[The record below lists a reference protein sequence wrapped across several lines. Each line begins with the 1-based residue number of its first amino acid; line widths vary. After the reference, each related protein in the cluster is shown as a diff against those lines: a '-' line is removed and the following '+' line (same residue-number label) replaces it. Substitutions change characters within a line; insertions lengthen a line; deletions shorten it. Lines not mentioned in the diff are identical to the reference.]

1 MYKNNINLN
10 LYKDF
15 YAVAK
20 YGSLSKASKAT
31 FTSAPAISKSIKKLE
46 GELNRQLFYR
56 NPNGMELTNHGKKL
70 LYYVEKSYNNL
81 LIAERSMVEEDNLE
95 KGKLS
100 IGMPSNIGSFFLF
113 NKIISF
119 HSKYPN
125 IEITIITGTTTKLI
139 ELLETHQID
148 FVIDSAPINIS
159 LDKENIKK
167 KLDTVN
173 YAFFTKKN
181 SIYSNIK
188 SIKELANKP
197 LILPIKNTANRI
209 SLDELFEKYQIT
221 NYDSLNLH
229 TSEMIIS
236 AVKQNLGIGYVIEN
250 LVQNEN
256 NLTILNIKEELPT
269 VDIILVYNTKY
280 LTTAPQKFIKDYI
293 DNTIEF

>member
-31 FTSAPAISKSIKKLE
+31 YTSAPAISKSIKKLE
-46 GELNRQLFYR
+46 EELNRTLFYR
-56 NPNGMELTNHGKKL
+56 NPSGMELTNHGKKL

-81 LIAERSMVEEDNLE
+81 LIAERSMLEEDNLE

-113 NKIISF
+113 DKIINF

-148 FVIDSAPINIS
+148 FVIDSAPINIT
-159 LDKENIKK
+159 LDSDYIKK
-167 KLDTVN
+167 KLDTVS
-173 YAFFTKKN
+173 YAFFTKN
-181 SIYSNIK
+181 DSIYSNIK
-188 SIKELANKP
+188 SIKELTNKP

-209 SLDELFEKYQIT
+209 SLDELFSKYNIN
-221 NYDSLNLH
+221 NYDALNLH

-236 AVKQNLGIGYVIEN
+236 AVKQNLGIGYVIKN
-250 LVQNEN
+250 LIQNEKD
-256 NLTILNIKEELPT
+256 LIILDIKEKLPT
-269 VDIILVYNTKY
+269 VEIILIFNSKY
-280 LTTAPQKFIKDYI
+280 LTSAPKKFIKDYI
-293 DNTIEF
+293 DKTIKF